1 VVFAGRSHPLV
12 PRRTLPVGLSSTA
25 RQQCAHDSRPLIG
38 EPAAG
43 RAPTGASVPIGG
55 IALVALFTVQVG
67 VDPGTARA
75 FILLRRFVRSHPIAL
90 SIPPQPSQRKV
101 QVSGRSLAAK
111 RVLEQIDI
119 HTQ

>member
-1 VVFAGRSHPLV
+1 VIRNRPLM
-12 PRRTLPVGLSSTA
+12 PRRTSPIGLSST
-25 RQQCAHDSRPLIG
+25 RCKQCTHDSRPLIG
-38 EPAAG
+38 EPATR

-55 IALVALFTVQVG
+55 IALVALFAVQVG
-67 VDPGTARA
+67 VDPGTSRT

-90 SIPPQPSQRKV
+90 SIPPQPGQRKV

-111 RVLEQIDI
+111 RVLESIDI